1 MALSTILDGNSFK
14 AEDGESLSSQDRDL
28 IARRM
33 RILGPSYRLFY
44 RRPVHL
50 VRGEG
55 SRVFDAD
62 GREYLDA
69 YNNVASVGHCNR
81 TVVDAVHRQMAT
93 LNTHSRYIQRGI
105 LDYSDRLLA
114 TFPPELDNVMFT
126 NSGSEANDLAIRVA
140 RHATGGTGILV
151 TSEAYHGTTALVAGL
166 SPAMGK
172 DHALDPHTTAITAP
186 DGYRLTP
193 EEGLG
198 EWFARQITEA
208 FESMR
213 EKGIRPAAFLADTIF
228 ASDGVL
234 SDPGVL
240 APAVRAVHDAG
251 ALFIA
256 DEVQP
261 GFARTGEA
269 FWGFARHGLV
279 PDLVTLGKPM
289 GNGIPVAAMVARSE
303 ILRSFGEEI
312 PYFNTFGG
320 SSVPI
325 AAAQAVLDVI
335 ERDALSQRSELLGA
349 RIRREFEA
357 LAAIHPAIGDV
368 RGAGLFIGV
377 DIVSDKDTRTP
388 DSALALDLI
397 NSLRNLGVL
406 ISVAGPHNSVL
417 KIRPSLIYT
426 DADAQLLVEKLDEA
440 LTLCTAS
447 AVVSGR

>member
-1 MALSTILDGNSFK
+1 MTTSTILDGNSFK
-14 AEDGESLSSQDRDL
+14 AENAGLLSVQDQDL

-33 RILGPSYRLFY
+33 RVLGPSYRLFY

-69 YNNVASVGHCNR
+69 YNNVASVGHCNP
-81 TVVDAVHRQMAT
+81 TVVDAVHRQMST

-105 LDYSDRLLA
+105 LDYSERLLD
-114 TFPPELDNVMFT
+114 TFPAELDNVMFT

-151 TSEAYHGTTALVAGL
+151 TSEAYHGTTALVAGA

-172 DHALDPHTTAITAP
+172 GHVLDPHTSVIPAP
-186 DGYRLTP
+186 DSYRLTP

-208 FESMR
+208 FETMR
-213 EKGIRPAAFLADTIF
+213 ERGIRPAAFLADTIF

-234 SDPGVL
+234 SDASVL
-240 APAVRAVHDAG
+240 GPAVQAVHKAG
-251 ALFIA
+251 AVFIA

-261 GFARTGEA
+261 GFARTGES
-269 FWGFARHGLV
+269 FWGFARHGVV

-289 GNGIPVAAMVARSE
+289 GNGVPVAAMVAKSE
-303 ILRSFGEEI
+303 VLRGFGEEV
-312 PYFNTFGG
+312 PYFNTYGG
-320 SSVPI
+320 NSVSI

-335 ERDALSQRSELLGA
+335 ERDKLPYRSELLGA
-349 RIRREFEA
+349 RIRRELGA
-357 LAAIHPAIGDV
+357 LASVYPAIGDV
-368 RGAGLFIGV
+368 RGSGLFIGV
-377 DIVSDKDTRTP
+377 EIVSDPESRAS

-397 NSLRNLGVL
+397 NALRDLGVL
-406 ISVAGPHNSVL
+406 ISIAGPHNNVL

-426 DADAQLLVEKLDEA
+426 DADAQLLVNKLDQA
-440 LTLCTAS
+440 LALCT
-447 AVVSGR
+447 SGAALVGP